1 MEYDMQ
7 NENLVKRL
15 LDVIPKDS
23 IGRYDL
29 FPVFKNTELFTEII
43 KHLAVP
49 YIGRVD
55 YVVAPEAIGWVMGS
69 AMARE
74 LNVGFIPL
82 RKIDKL
88 PYPKEVLIS
97 QKYVD
102 YSDKEK
108 ALEIRKGYVTAGDRI
123 LIVDEW
129 VETGVS
135 LHCCINLLE
144 KLGCTIVGLATIGID
159 YRESTKDW
167 IDTDFI
173 RYIGKN
179 I

>member
-1 MEYDMQ
+1 MQ
-7 NENLVKRL
+7 NENTVKRL
-15 LDVIPKDS
+15 LDTIPKDS

-29 FPVFKNTELFTEII
+29 LPVFRDTELFTEII
-43 KHLAVP
+43 KYLAVP
-49 YIGRVD
+49 YIGKVD
-55 YVVAPEAIGWVMGS
+55 YVAAPEAIGWVMGS

-74 LNVGFIPL
+74 LNTGFIPL
-82 RKIDKL
+82 RKMHKL

-102 YSDKEK
+102 YSGKEK
-108 ALEIRKGYVTAGDRI
+108 ALEIKKGNVTPGDRI

-144 KLGCTIVGLATIGID
+144 KLGCIIVGLATIGID
-159 YRESTKDW
+159 CRESTKGW
-167 IDTDFI
+167 IDTGFI
-173 RYIGKN
+173 RYIGKD

>member
-1 MEYDMQ
+1 MQ

-15 LDVIPKDS
+15 LDTIPKDS

-29 FPVFKNTELFTEII
+29 FPVFKDVELFTNII
-43 KHLAVP
+43 RDLSAP
-49 YIGRVD
+49 YTGKID
-55 YVVAPEAIGWVMGS
+55 YVVAPEAIGWILGS
-69 AMARE
+69 AIARE
-74 LNVGFIPL
+74 LSVGFIPL

-88 PYPKEVLIS
+88 PYPKEILIS
-97 QKYVD
+97 QNYITHP
-102 YSDKEK
+102 DKDK
-108 ALEIRKGYVTAGDRI
+108 ALEIKKGYLTAGDKI

-144 KLGCTIVGLATIGID
+144 KLGCSIVGLATIGID
-159 YRESTKDW
+159 CREETKDW
-167 IDTDFI
+167 IDTGFI
-173 RYIGKN
+173 RYIGKD